1 MKRLAIIG
9 SGDLGQLIAYH
20 ASNDKHYAVVGFFD
34 DFEEVGVLKMEV
46 PVIGKT
52 KEALELFKQDKFDC
66 IMIGIG
72 YKHMAVRKIVF
83 ESLKGIV
90 PFGKVIH
97 SSAYVDSSSS
107 LGDCVFVLPHCT
119 IDKHVEIGDNVLLN
133 TATVVAH
140 DSKIDSHCFL
150 APAVNVAG
158 KVHINE
164 CCIIGIGS
172 TIIDNIKIESK
183 IQIGGGAVVI
193 ENLIQTGLYVG
204 VPATLKKLF

>member
-9 SGDLGQLIAYH
+9 SGDLGQLIAFH
-20 ASNDKHYAVVGFFD
+20 ASNDNHYAVVGFFD
-34 DFEEVGVLKMEV
+34 DFVEVGVLQMGV

-52 KEALELFKQDKFDC
+52 ADLIEQYKQDKFDC

-72 YKHMAVRKIVF
+72 YKHMTVRKSVF
-83 ESLKGIV
+83 ELLNGVV

-97 SSAYVDSSSS
+97 STAYVNSSSK
-107 LGDCVFVLPHCT
+107 LGNGVFILPNCT
-119 IDKHVEIGDNVLLN
+119 IDKNVEIGDNVLLN
-133 TATVVAH
+133 TATVIAH
-140 DSKIDSHCFL
+140 DSIIDSHCFL

-158 KVHINE
+158 KVYINE

-172 TIIDNIKIESK
+172 TIIDNIKINSN

-193 ENLIQTGLYVG
+193 RNLIKSGLYIG